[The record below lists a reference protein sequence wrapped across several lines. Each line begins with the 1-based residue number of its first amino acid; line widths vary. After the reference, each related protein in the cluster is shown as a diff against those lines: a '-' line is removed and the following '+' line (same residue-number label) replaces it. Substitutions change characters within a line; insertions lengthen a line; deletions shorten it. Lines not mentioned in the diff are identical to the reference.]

1 MRLPTALRPLRH
13 PRFRTLAISMC
24 LSLASGGVLILAL
37 VWQVV
42 ALDGGP
48 RQLSLVTAANGVG
61 LVATALLGGVLADR
75 VPQRRILMTTELT
88 KGIAIGVVAALS
100 LAGHLQVWH
109 LAVAALLAGILD
121 GLYYPAYSAL
131 VPALLPP
138 DDLLAA
144 NGLEGM
150 ARPVLFNAAGPAL
163 AGAIVAAYSPGAA
176 LAISAVAALAA
187 GAVLV
192 FLPLTALRRDLGTDE
207 THPLL
212 AAARDL
218 REGFAYLVRT
228 PWLHATLAFASVM
241 VLLVMGPFDVLLPF
255 VIKDNAGGGPS
266 EHALVLAAFG
276 IGGAVGSLLV
286 ASRPMPRRYLT
297 AMLLA
302 WGIGCLPMAL
312 MGFLSSVAVMVVIAL
327 IVGGA
332 FQGATVIW
340 GTLLQRRVPPELLGR
355 VSSLDFFVSL
365 VFMPASMALAGP
377 AAEWFGLT
385 AVFVVAGVAPTLLA
399 VVAIVAAR
407 LPADEIAHPLRSAE
421 PEPEPEPESGSESES
436 GSDGVSD
443 APSPDLGPPPTAP
456 APGPGAS
463 GHVTP

>member
-1 MRLPTALRPLRH
+1 MRLPTALSPLRH
-13 PRFRTLAISMC
+13 PAFRTLATSLC
-24 LSLASGGVLILAL
+24 LSLASGGLLILAL

-42 ALDGGP
+42 ALGGGP
-48 RQLSLVTAANGVG
+48 RDLSLVTAANSVG

-75 VPQRRILMTTELT
+75 VPQRRILMATEGT
-88 KGIAIGVVAALS
+88 KGIVIGVVAALS
-100 LAGHLQVWH
+100 LTGFLQVWH
-109 LAVAALLAGILD
+109 LALGALICGVLD

-131 VPALLPP
+131 VPALLPA

-176 LAISAVAALAA
+176 LAVSGAAAA
-187 GAVLV
+187 AASAVLV
-192 FLPLTALRRDLGTDE
+192 ALPATALRRDLGAGGV
-207 THPLL
+207 HPLL
-212 AAARDL
+212 AAARDM

-276 IGGAVGSLLV
+276 IGGALGSLLV

-297 AMLLA
+297 VMLLA

-312 MGFLSSVAVMVVIAL
+312 FGYLSSVAVMVAVAL

-399 VVAIVAAR
+399 LVAIVVAR
-407 LPADEIAHPLRSAE
+407 LPADEIAHPLRPEE
-421 PEPEPEPESGSESES
+421 PTL
-436 GSDGVSD
+436 
-443 APSPDLGPPPTAP
+443 AAHP
-456 APGPGAS
+456 ADGPGGA
-463 GHVTP
+463 GLTGR